1 MRYPNY
7 DTMSDREHPDKK
19 QPLGERIRNLGEEV
33 TSLKK
38 AIREELDWRE
48 KLRPF
53 DFDEWEDDQDTS

>member
-1 MRYPNY
+1 
-7 DTMSDREHPDKK
+7 MSDREHPDKK